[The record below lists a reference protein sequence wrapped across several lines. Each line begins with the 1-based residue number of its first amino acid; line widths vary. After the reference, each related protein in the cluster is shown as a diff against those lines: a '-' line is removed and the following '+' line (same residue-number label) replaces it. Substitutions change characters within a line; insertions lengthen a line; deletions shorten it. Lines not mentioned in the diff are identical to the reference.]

1 MPYKGDPD
9 KARAR
14 QREYYKLPEVKE
26 RVRQYGKEYNQ
37 RPEVKER
44 VRLYRIEYAQRPE
57 FKQRRNKRAKEYS
70 YKVKYEVLG
79 HYSKKLSNSDFPCCN
94 CCGEHDFLIFLT
106 IDHITNRKNVTHE
119 KGLGGQK
126 MYHYLRKNGYPT
138 GYQVLCYNCNSA
150 KSDSGICPHK
160 RLSK

>member
-1 MPYKGDPD
+1 LPYKDLEKG
-9 KARAR
+9 RAH
-14 QREYYKLPEVKE
+14 QREYEKRPEVIE
-26 RVRQYGKEYNQ
+26 RRRQRANVYRQ

-44 VRLYRIEYAQRPE
+44 NRQYREEYIQRPGIKE
-57 FKQRRNKRAKEYS
+57 RRSKLAQENS
-70 YKVKYEVLG
+70 YTVKNEVLS

-138 GYQVLCYNCNSA
+138 GYQVLCVNCNSA

-160 RLSK
+160 RSSK